1 MTASPERLDVVI
13 GFNTGDLV
21 WLGEL
26 AGYPSVNGIQLRLQ
40 T

>member
-1 MTASPERLDVVI
+1 MDVVI

-21 WLGEL
+21 WLGEYIQYPL
-26 AGYPSVNGIQLRLQ
+26 ATSVNTLLV